1 MSTRPHSLNDEVDP
15 ITKIRRDQQKK
26 ITGIISANA
35 QFPIVALGLVR
46 DYIKNCSA
54 SRVVKNVSLDSSAD
68 TNGINKHLQLAGN
81 PTPQQFI
88 TVHTRDTKYH
98 FRIKPD
104 PVIVPPTL
112 TSK

>member
-1 MSTRPHSLNDEVDP
+1 M
-15 ITKIRRDQQKK
+15 
-26 ITGIISANA
+26 
-35 QFPIVALGLVR
+35 LGL
-46 DYIKNCSA
+46 
-54 SRVVKNVSLDSSAD
+54 
-68 TNGINKHLQLAGN
+68 INKHLQLAGN

-88 TVHTRDTKYH
+88 TVHTEHTKYH

>member
-1 MSTRPHSLNDEVDP
+1 MSTRPHSLNDEVEV

-26 ITGIISANA
+26 ITGIVSANA
-35 QFPIVALGLVR
+35 QFPTVALGLVR
-46 DYIKNCSA
+46 DYVKNCSA
-54 SRVVKNVSLDSSAD
+54 HRVVKYVSLDSTAD
-68 TNGINKHLQLAGN
+68 DHGINKHLQLAGN

-88 TVHTRDTKYH
+88 TVHTEHTKYH